1 MRLHC
6 GSTSPYSQTCFL
18 PFPPTG
24 IPRELPNQSLQYESL
39 SQRHFSRECHLQ
51 PLVTRTQPLRATTDM
66 ASPSTARKIRPAL
79 PCWESQIHP
88 RPSDLPL
95 PPQSLGK
102 PPSAPGSFSTESHT
116 HPPEHSSPLQSCSSQ
131 VLPGGIPISESSGPH
146 LMPPS
151 SLAHLVRLH
160 HTPRTASKGD
170 IPSVGA

>member
-1 MRLHC
+1 MSSRYE
-6 GSTSPYSQTCFL
+6 GSHDYLYRKVPQPFQLNTVNYLTFLQICPSSP
-18 PFPPTG
+18 
-24 IPRELPNQSLQYESL
+24 SLFHQ
-39 SQRHFSRECHLQ
+39 LQ
-51 PLVTRTQPLRATTDM
+51 HVHQVTQAQPLRTLTDM
-66 ASPSTARKIRPAL
+66 ASPPTARKTRPAL

-151 SLAHLVRLH
+151 SLAHLVRPH